1 MEKVFKTALD
11 MGFDPTQAIVVY
23 KILDTIQM
31 IIFFFL
37 IGIVARW
44 IFKKFKED

>member
-1 MEKVFKTALD
+1 MENVFKIALD

-31 IIFFFL
+31 VICFFF
-37 IGIVARW
+37 IAIAARW
-44 IFKKFKED
+44 VFKKCKED